1 MTDQDNHL
9 VTVQICILSVSV
21 APGTTTST
29 TCIHGI
35 PSIYLIFFFFGG
47 HSICITYY
55 SVISNTHDRCQVA
68 GENRYQLYL
77 MH

>member
-35 PSIYLIFFFFGG
+35 PSIYLIFFFLEGTLFVL
-47 HSICITYY
+47 HIT
-55 SVISNTHDRCQVA
+55 
-68 GENRYQLYL
+68 L
-77 MH
+77 

>member
-35 PSIYLIFFFFGG
+35 PSIYLIYLFILEGALFVL
-47 HSICITYY
+47 HIT
-55 SVISNTHDRCQVA
+55 
-68 GENRYQLYL
+68 L
-77 MH
+77 